1 MRSGQVR
8 AAGFVLCFS
17 FWGLLVAYVAESGGV
32 TSPAFGLF
40 DIVIIVTAI
49 LLGVRGAVGFGLLCI
64 ASAVVL
70 YWAGT
75 NGWLHSI
82 EQAPTPA
89 RAFATHTTLFIVLTL
104 LMAISGRSVWGALM
118 RARSGEQRLAE
129 RKQAEEALQRALE
142 QQKELVDL
150 KSRFISMA
158 SHDFRTPL
166 SVILTTLSLLEMQIS
181 DQSAAGQLELL
192 QKRFRRIDESV
203 QQMTKLLDDVL
214 AVNRADTGKVEI
226 HPERLDV
233 ETFCKA
239 IVQEIRE
246 FASGQHELTFTVT
259 GEATRFEADKQLL
272 RQILVNL
279 LSNAVKY
286 SPQGGEVLLDVR
298 CGSETMEFRVQD
310 EGIGIPEPDRE
321 RLFETFHRAHNVG
334 DIPGT
339 GLGMAIVK
347 RAVDALGG
355 TIVFESQVGVG
366 TTFTVR
372 LPMTLRTDS
381 RWTRSGADPQ

>member
-104 LMAISGRSVWGALM
+104 LMAISGRSVWAALM

-142 QQKELVDL
+142 QQKELVSL

-192 QKRFRRIDESV
+192 QKRFRRIDEFLSAANDEAARRRAGG
-203 QQMTKLLDDVL
+203 QSCRYGQGGDSPGTAGCGDLLRKRSFRKS
-214 AVNRADTGKVEI
+214 A
-226 HPERLDV
+226 
-233 ETFCKA
+233 
-239 IVQEIRE
+239 E

-272 RQILVNL
+272 GQILVNL

-310 EGIGIPEPDRE
+310 EGIGIPEPTGNACLR
-321 RLFETFHRAHNVG
+321 RSIALIMSGTFQGR
-334 DIPGT
+334 D
-339 GLGMAIVK
+339 
-347 RAVDALGG
+347 
-355 TIVFESQVGVG
+355 
-366 TTFTVR
+366 
-372 LPMTLRTDS
+372 
-381 RWTRSGADPQ
+381 

>member
-1 MRSGQVR
+1 
-8 AAGFVLCFS
+8 
-17 FWGLLVAYVAESGGV
+17 
-32 TSPAFGLF
+32 
-40 DIVIIVTAI
+40 
-49 LLGVRGAVGFGLLCI
+49 
-64 ASAVVL
+64 
-70 YWAGT
+70 
-75 NGWLHSI
+75 
-82 EQAPTPA
+82 
-89 RAFATHTTLFIVLTL
+89 
-104 LMAISGRSVWGALM
+104 MAISGRSVWGALM
-118 RARSGEQRLAE
+118 RARSGERGCRTQA
-129 RKQAEEALQRALE
+129 AEEALQRALE

-192 QKRFRRIDESV
+192 QKRFRRIDKSV

-233 ETFCKA
+233 ETFC
-239 IVQEIRE
+239 QSDRSGNPPE

-259 GEATRFEADKQLL
+259 GEATRFEADKQFL

-298 CGSETMEFRVQD
+298 CGSETDGV
-310 EGIGIPEPDRE
+310 
-321 RLFETFHRAHNVG
+321 
-334 DIPGT
+334 PGA
-339 GLGMAIVK
+339 G
-347 RAVDALGG
+347 
-355 TIVFESQVGVG
+355 
-366 TTFTVR
+366 
-372 LPMTLRTDS
+372 
-381 RWTRSGADPQ
+381 